1 MFQCQKDF
9 IAVLLVVVGNSLRME
24 KGKKKKKGEMY
35 GKSYWLSLAD
45 FSGVRTDPKNKGD

>member
-9 IAVLLVVVGNSLRME
+9 MAVLLVVVGNSLRVE

-35 GKSYWLSLAD
+35 GESYWLSLAD
-45 FSGVRTDPKNKGD
+45 FSGENRSEERG